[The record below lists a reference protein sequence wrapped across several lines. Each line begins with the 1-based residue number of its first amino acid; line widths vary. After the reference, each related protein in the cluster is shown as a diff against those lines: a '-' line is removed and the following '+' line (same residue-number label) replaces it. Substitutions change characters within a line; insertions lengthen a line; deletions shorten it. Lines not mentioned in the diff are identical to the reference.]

1 MRDRLIE
8 RMKQGEKA
16 FADKYTGKVMS
27 HIEEVYDFIA
37 DSILADGWTRPPC
50 KVGDVV
56 YYIKHGSG
64 EIVDCEVTQ
73 VRTIESKHKG
83 KTTQIY
89 FNSVDKSMPAFFTPI
104 DFKYGFVCLTREEAV
119 KALEGGGE

>member
-8 RMKQGEKA
+8 LIKA
-16 FADKYTGKVMS
+16 SELAHLEDTIMRPHTVS
-27 HIEEVYDFIA
+27 SNDF
-37 DSILADGWTRPPC
+37 LADYLLKNGVIVLPC

-104 DFKYGFVCLTREEAV
+104 DFKYGFVCLTIEEAV